1 MNDGSSFLY
10 LGGEMKKVTLLIF
23 GLMMVL
29 VGCEKKSLD
38 RPVDAKNILAR
49 LDSANVKRYSA
60 LPDSI
65 TVRIGDVPSSIA
77 FVPTGPRPPMP
88 PKTKTMSID
97 TSTTPVR
104 TTPDF
109 TDAGVGMLLSNAGNT
124 DPSVLSDCIYPALRS
139 WLEAIGGGSS
149 SATLMLPDPSYPAA
163 SCSTGVMIPWST
175 TFGQICSWSR
185 TSLTVAMALANAVR
199 GYQNTLAAEG
209 YFFPCTLVGLDYGR
223 SVCAPYSKVQIQ
235 KLRDSSGRMAEYRNV
250 IVTF

>member
-1 MNDGSSFLY
+1 
-10 LGGEMKKVTLLIF
+10 MKKVTLLIF

-97 TSTTPVR
+97 TSTTPSEQRR
-104 TTPDF
+104 TLRMRVWGCFCRMPEYR
-109 TDAGVGMLLSNAGNT
+109 SISS
-124 DPSVLSDCIYPALRS
+124 PDCIYPALRS
-139 WLEAIGGGSS
+139 WLEAIGGSS

-175 TFGQICSWSR
+175 TFWSDLLVV
-185 TSLTVAMALANAVR
+185 SHVLTVAMALANAVR

-209 YFFPCTLVGLDYGR
+209 YFFP
-223 SVCAPYSKVQIQ
+223 
-235 KLRDSSGRMAEYRNV
+235 
-250 IVTF
+250 